1 MPNQQ
6 RDPRRETIHTDW
18 RLDEVMSATTINHL
32 DDQSRRKAFRLL
44 VTRQDRGE
52 TVATSRLRV
61 SQQFNIGYRQLL
73 GIEREGLEKQW
84 PPLSKKDSR

>member
-1 MPNQQ
+1 MSTA
-6 RDPRRETIHTDW
+6 TIQ
-18 RLDEVMSATTINHL
+18 HL
-32 DDQSRRKAFRLL
+32 DDRTRRKAFKLL

-52 TVATSRLRV
+52 TVATSRLRI